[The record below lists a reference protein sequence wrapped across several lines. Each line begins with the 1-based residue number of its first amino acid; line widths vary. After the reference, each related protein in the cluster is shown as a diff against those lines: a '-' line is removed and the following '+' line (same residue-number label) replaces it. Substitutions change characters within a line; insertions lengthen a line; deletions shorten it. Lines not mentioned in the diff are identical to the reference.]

1 MNFAPSAPCYRS
13 PVAVRRAF
21 TIVELLVTVAII
33 GLLASIAIPVYSN
46 IREASEK
53 AVAGDQVEA
62 LNRAITTFAQN
73 CWKLPTAP
81 DAASTADELAVLR
94 SLQYQ
99 FPSASLKPG
108 SPYFDQT
115 YDPPSSSNS
124 LHLRI
129 RWNGKSFELL
139 EPGTSGTGLRYASGA
154 DYKKVPVSF
163 PNGYKPE
170 GAP

>member
-1 MNFAPSAPCYRS
+1 MNSVPSALCDRP
-13 PVAVRRAF
+13 PAAGRRAF
-21 TIVELLVTVAII
+21 TIVELIVTVAII

-53 AVAGDQVEA
+53 AAAEDHVES
-62 LNRAITTFAQN
+62 LNRAVTTFVQN

-81 DAASTADELAVLR
+81 DAVSTADELAVLR

-124 LHLRI
+124 SHLRI
-129 RWNGKSFELL
+129 RWNGKTFELL
-139 EPGTSGTGLRYASGA
+139 EPGSSGTGLRYASGT

-163 PNGYKPE
+163 PNGFKPE

>member
-1 MNFAPSAPCYRS
+1 MKSQPSAPCSS
-13 PVAVRRAF
+13 PTVAGRRAF
-21 TIVELLVTVAII
+21 SLVELIVTVAIL
-33 GLLASIAIPVYSN
+33 GLLASIAIPIYSN

-53 AVAGDQVEA
+53 AVAEDHVEA
-62 LNRAITTFAQN
+62 LNRAVMSFTQN

-81 DAASTADELAVLR
+81 DNGSTADELAVLR

-108 SPYFDQT
+108 SPYFDQM
-115 YDPPSSSNS
+115 YDPPSSSDS
-124 LHLRI
+124 SHLRI
-129 RWNGKSFELL
+129 RWNGKSFTLL
-139 EPGTSGTGLRYASGA
+139 SPGTTGTGLRYASGA
-154 DYKKVPVSF
+154 DYKKIPITF